1 MKIPLLV
8 NHLEI
13 DERFLD
19 NLIVHGLIPKNNLDK
34 LKEKH
39 GISSKA
45 FPFKLLEEIDR
56 HPDAFRK
63 FYRFLRDSEQLD
75 AAKILKGERSI
86 SGSSTRTTSLS
97 EACSSP
103 ETLVSHEEDD
113 DADGFKKNLKTLM
126 KALKMKD
133 QPPNTNSPGEFMVFD
148 SFEVK
153 VIPGT
158 KEYQDKKTYKLS
170 PGFRRGKAMI
180 INFETFKGTEYD
192 SREGSH
198 KDVINLRALFSQ
210 LGKYNN
216 HCSSKC

>member
-19 NLIVHGLIPKNNLDK
+19 NLIAHGLIPQTNLDK

-39 GISSKA
+39 GTSSKV
-45 FPFKLLEEIDR
+45 FPYKLLEEIDR

-63 FYRFLRDSEQLD
+63 LYRFLRDSEQLD

-103 ETLVSHEEDD
+103 ETLVSQEEED
-113 DADGFKKNLKTLM
+113 DADGFKRNLKTTIRE
-126 KALKMKD
+126 KDPKKM
-133 QPPNTNSPGEFMVFD
+133 
-148 SFEVK
+148 
-153 VIPGT
+153 
-158 KEYQDKKTYKLS
+158 L
-170 PGFRRGKAMI
+170 
-180 INFETFKGTEYD
+180 
-192 SREGSH
+192 
-198 KDVINLRALFSQ
+198 
-210 LGKYNN
+210 
-216 HCSSKC
+216 